1 MVKLVIIY
9 LLCVALFN
17 LFDMTAIMSLMTNVI
32 NYITNTSIGTA
43 IKSIFSKLG
52 KLIDIVVLDS
62 ESALTTSGGINLGN
76 IVWLGTII
84 RVVIVI
90 LLIRLLIKLVV

>member
-17 LFDMTAIMSLMTNVI
+17 LFDMTTIMSLMTNVI

-52 KLIDIVVLDS
+52 NLIDIVVLDS
-62 ESALTTSGGINLGN
+62 ESAPTTSGGINLGN

>member
-17 LFDMTAIMSLMTNVI
+17 LFDMTAIMLLMTNVI

-43 IKSIFSKLG
+43 IKSIFAKLG
-52 KLIDIVVLDS
+52 KLIDIVVFDS

>member
-1 MVKLVIIY
+1 
-9 LLCVALFN
+9 
-17 LFDMTAIMSLMTNVI
+17 MTNVI

-43 IKSIFSKLG
+43 IKSIFAKLG
-52 KLIDIVVLDS
+52 KLIDIVVFDS